1 MKNTKNIEK
10 LAFFEQSRYLDLIP
24 SENYM
29 SLGVRK
35 ALSSVLANKY
45 SEGYPGKR
53 YYPGNTLVDQVE
65 RYTQEQA
72 LKLFGLLGK
81 DWGVNVQAYSGS
93 PANLA
98 IYLGLIEPGGRLM
111 GLALT
116 SGGHLTHGH
125 KVSAS
130 GKLFTVQQ
138 YGVNPKTQRIDY
150 EDLRAQARA
159 FKPQVIV
166 CGLTAYPRIIDF
178 KKFGAIAKDV
188 GAYLVADISHI
199 AGLVAAG
206 LHPSPFPH
214 ADAVMTTTHKTLRG
228 PRGALIFSRQRY
240 MEAINKAVFPTLQG
254 GPHNNQT
261 FAIAVALDEAL
272 KSSFQAYQKQ
282 IIKNACALADALQKN
297 GFVLYTGGTDNH
309 LLLIDCKNLAH
320 AAKEGEGLLERAG
333 ILANRNALPGDA
345 SPFYPSGIR
354 LGTPAITTRG
364 AKEKHMKYIAD
375 FFKRVLID
383 AEHPGKVRKDVRVF
397 LKPFP
402 LP

>member
-1 MKNTKNIEK
+1 MKSIKNIEK
-10 LAFFEQSRYLDLIP
+10 LAFLEQSTYLDLIP

-35 ALSSVLANKY
+35 ALSCVLSNKY

-53 YYPGNTLVDQVE
+53 YYPGNALVDEVE
-65 RYTQEQA
+65 RYAQTQA
-72 LKLFGLLGK
+72 LKFFGLSK

-98 IYLGLIEPGGRLM
+98 IYLGLMKPGGRLM

-125 KVSAS
+125 RVSAS
-130 GKLFTVQQ
+130 GKLFVTQQ
-138 YGVNPKTQRIDY
+138 YGIDLKTQRINY
-150 EDLRAQARA
+150 EDIRTHART
-159 FKPQVIV
+159 FKPHVLV
-166 CGLTAYPRIIDF
+166 CGLTAYPRVIDF
-178 KKFGAIAKDV
+178 KKFSVIAKEV

-199 AGLVAAG
+199 AGLVCAG
-206 LHPSPFPH
+206 LHPSPFPY

-228 PRGALIFSRQRY
+228 PRGALIFAKQEY
-240 MEAINKAVFPTLQG
+240 MDAINKAVFPALQG

-272 KSSFQAYQKQ
+272 KVSFQAYQKQ
-282 IIKNACALADALQKN
+282 IVKNARALADALQKN
-297 GFVLYTGGTDNH
+297 GFTLYTGGTDNH
-309 LLLIDCKNLAH
+309 LLLVDCKNLAI
-320 AAKEGEGLLERAG
+320 AAKEGEDLLERAS
-333 ILANRNALPGDA
+333 ILANRNALPGDI

-364 AKEKHMKYIAD
+364 AKEKHMNRIAE
-375 FFKRVLID
+375 FFKRVLVN
-383 AEHPGKVRKDVRVF
+383 AERPEKVKKDVRIF